1 TYREP
6 TRREGITRLRGLASR
21 DDVGGPARSAWRQ
34 ALLWLNATRA
44 DAALYDEFLKI
55 QPNDREV
62 AAKRAQLRDQATG
75 GAAQQDPNQRLLAE
89 GFRALEGGDDAV
101 AEARFA
107 QVLRA
112 RPRDPEAMGGLGS
125 VRLRQQRFAEA
136 SELLRPAAA
145 ANRKWKQ
152 AADTA
157 QYWVTLQDARNGGP
171 DAVRKVSAAVQLV
184 PREPAGHV
192 LLAQLQE
199 GSDPAAAEAGYRKA
213 LELDPANAGALQGL
227 VGLLGRQGR
236 AAEAASLYERLTP
249 EQRERADRARGRAAG
264 RRPRP
269 VAAAGTGAP
278 VPARG
283 PPRPG
288 ARDHGR
294 PAGHRR
300 ITADPARRRGL
311 RPGAGRLGQRLRQ
324 PRADP
329 AGLARQRDVVPARRG
344 LDPRAGRAGPP
355 AGRAGARRRGAA
367 AAGPG
372 GGLAGRPPA
381 APGDRR
387 RPGRSLCRH
396 RQPPARAGTGA
407 APAGRPRRRNRGTP
421 AVRLG
426 AAARGPGRGAVG
438 AAAQAGRRADDPGPG
453 QPLPGPAHRLRAAP
467 GRCPARDGQP

>member
-1 TYREP
+1 GSPGAGAPCGSPATGTGRWRPACAWPWAVVAAAAAATTRCRPRAALPPPAVTPRRCAPTTRPSARAVRRTTWRWSTTRCWPAPRTAGSAPATACAGSPATATARP

-157 QYWVTLQDARNGGP
+157 QYWVTLQGARNGGP

-249 EQRERADRARGRAAG
+249 EQRERAG
-264 RRPRP
+264 
-269 VAAAGTGAP
+269 
-278 VPARG
+278 
-283 PPRPG
+283 
-288 ARDHGR
+288 
-294 PAGHRR
+294 
-300 ITADPARRRGL
+300 
-311 RPGAGRLGQRLRQ
+311 
-324 PRADP
+324 
-329 AGLARQRDVVPARRG
+329 
-344 LDPRAGRAGPP
+344 
-355 AGRAGARRRGAA
+355 
-367 AAGPG
+367 
-372 GGLAGRPPA
+372 
-381 APGDRR
+381 
-387 RPGRSLCRH
+387 
-396 RQPPARAGTGA
+396 
-407 APAGRPRRRNRGTP
+407 
-421 AVRLG
+421 
-426 AAARGPGRGAVG
+426 
-438 AAAQAGRRADDPGPG
+438 
-453 QPLPGPAHRLRAAP
+453 
-467 GRCPARDGQP
+467 